1 MPATP
6 ACEGHGGKVCGI
18 HPASGEAKMMVHAE
32 DLPSLTADGFAT
44 LGIDEVAYL
53 RRGLCNGAPIYTL
66 HAADG
71 GFICRVPDV
80 PSGVEMLRKNGMR
93 AVSLH

>member
-6 ACEGHGGKVCGI
+6 ACEGASAKLLRI
-18 HPASGEAKMMVHAE
+18 HPASGEGNMMVHAE
-32 DLPSLTADGFAT
+32 DLPSLTAEGFAT
-44 LGIDEVAYL
+44 LGIEEIAYL

-80 PSGVEMLRKNGMR
+80 SSGLAMLRKNGMQP
-93 AVSLH
+93 VSLH